1 MLNQINQMMT
11 RALQCFQS
19 GNHDEAELI
28 LIKVLGTQP
37 KNFDALHILGVLK
50 GIKNQHHEA
59 LEFFRKAL
67 RVKSNDSFLNS
78 LTG

>member
-1 MLNQINQMMT
+1 MLNQINQMMA

-37 KNFDALHILGVLK
+37 KNFDALHILHLLFYCL
-50 GIKNQHHEA
+50 IQLISFYNIH
-59 LEFFRKAL
+59 FFL
-67 RVKSNDSFLNS
+67 IFL
-78 LTG
+78 